1 MRYFQI
7 ALLSTFLL
15 IASVLQ
21 ISFTAE
27 AKERDSAKKYYDV
40 YLTDGE
46 ICKKCRTEK
55 MDGDHIRLTNA
66 QGAWTI
72 LPMKRFIGIDYHPS
86 VRKLL
91 NHSLHN
97 IGPKGPEI
105 VPYAF
110 ENMNDYVCRYCQREH
125 I

>member
-1 MRYFQI
+1 M
-7 ALLSTFLL
+7 
-15 IASVLQ
+15 LQ
-21 ISFTAE
+21 FVVSAE
-27 AKERDSAKKYYDV
+27 AKAHDSRKRYYDV
-40 YLTDGE
+40 FLTDGE

-55 MDGDHIRLTNA
+55 LDDDHIRLTNE
-66 QGAWTI
+66 QGAWVI
-72 LPMKRFIGIDYHPS
+72 LPMKRFIGIDYHPA

-110 ENMNDYVCRYCQREH
+110 ENMNDYVCRYCVKEH